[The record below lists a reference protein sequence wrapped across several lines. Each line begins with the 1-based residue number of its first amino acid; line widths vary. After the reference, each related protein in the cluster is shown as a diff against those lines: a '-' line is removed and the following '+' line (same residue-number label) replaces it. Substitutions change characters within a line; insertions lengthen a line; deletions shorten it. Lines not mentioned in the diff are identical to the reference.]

1 VTTDIRDRL
10 RAALGQPSRR
20 LPAARVESVTELPDL
35 SGLGGHWF
43 ESSRGPGYVV
53 ESVYEAGHEHGN
65 IPLHR
70 ALALDTAQLSAQC
83 RDRRLAQQHP
93 ADFLYIDTETTG
105 LGGAGVMVFLAGTAR
120 FDGSLLRLR
129 QYLLPSPDY
138 EGGLLGGLHAD
149 LERAGVLVSYNG
161 KSFDLPMLEA
171 RYILAHERP
180 SFRSLPHLDLLH
192 PNRRLF
198 RGRIDSHRLPTVE
211 RELLGFEREADCPS
225 HEVPE
230 RYFRFARTGD
240 PTHILPVLRHNAWDV
255 LSLVALAAH
264 LAATCE
270 GTEGS
275 LAAARAAEYAG
286 DLEGAVAHFEA
297 ALASGLAKGERLE
310 AMEHAARCA
319 RSLGRFE
326 HAAHWWKAMLAE
338 PRSRLLTPYVE
349 LAKLAEHHDRDRGTA
364 LRYVDGALDLVQR
377 GLARPGLPN
386 SETGVASL
394 EHRRERLAR
403 TGGESPPSIVI
414 ENCESDENR
423 KLRRLTKR
431 RLSASLTRPDPGMV
445 PPEA

>member
-1 VTTDIRDRL
+1 MFETEFPAAGEPPPLATDLHDRL
-10 RAALGQPSRR
+10 RAALHQPSRG

-35 SGLGGHWF
+35 STLGGHWYQ
-43 ESSRGPGYVV
+43 SPWGPGYVI
-53 ESVYEAGHEHGN
+53 ESVYEVGHEHGR

-70 ALALDTAQLSAQC
+70 ALALDTARLAAQC
-83 RDRRLAQQHP
+83 RDDRLAAQHP
-93 ADFLYIDTETTG
+93 RDFLYVDTETTG

-129 QYLLPSPDY
+129 QYLLPAPDY
-138 EGGLLGGLHAD
+138 EGGLLGGLHED

-171 RYILAHERP
+171 RYILARQRP
-180 SFRSLPHLDLLH
+180 SFRKLPHLDLLH

-198 RGRIDSHRLPTVE
+198 RGRFDSHRLANVE
-211 RELLGFEREADCPS
+211 LELLGFEREADCPS

-286 DLEGAVAHFEA
+286 DLEAAVAHFEA
-297 ALASGLAKGERLE
+297 ALESGLSKGERIE
-310 AMEHAARCA
+310 AMEHAARCS
-319 RSLGRFE
+319 RKLGRFDD
-326 HAAHWWKAMLAE
+326 AAHWWKAMLAE
-338 PRSRLLTPYVE
+338 PRSRLLAPYVE
-349 LAKLAEHHDRDRGTA
+349 LAKLAEHRDRDRAAA
-364 LRYVDGALDLVQR
+364 LAHIDGALDLIRR
-377 GLARPGLPN
+377 GLARPGLPA
-386 SETGVASL
+386 SETGLAAL

-403 TGGESPPSIVI
+403 RAGEVTPAG
-414 ENCESDENR
+414 R
-423 KLRRLTKR
+423 
-431 RLSASLTRPDPGMV
+431 
-445 PPEA
+445 